1 MSMIS
6 NHPDASL
13 LADYVCGQLDELTA
27 LMVAAHVDLCPHC
40 QQQCA
45 ALEARQAA
53 LWLNEPAAASADAEL
68 EQMLGAIL
76 AAEPATAKAATKAPA
91 HSPIILGDQ
100 RFEVPR
106 ALQRFTSRIK
116 PWRRFGS
123 KIWQSRLEFGDRH
136 LQLLFMDQQGSVPQ
150 HTHKGR
156 EITLVLHGGFEDES
170 GEYRMGDFVLRD
182 GSHRHTPVAA
192 HESCL
197 CIALTDAPLHF
208 TSGLGRLLN
217 PIAHW
222 LG

>member
-6 NHPDASL
+6 NHPEASL
-13 LADYVCGQLDELTA
+13 LADYVGGQLDELTA
-27 LMVAAHVDLCPHC
+27 LLVAAHVDLCPDC

-53 LWLNEPAAASADAEL
+53 IWLNEPAIGAEAEL
-68 EQMLGAIL
+68 EQMLSAIL
-76 AAEPATAKAATKAPA
+76 AAAPA
-91 HSPIILGDQ
+91 APQAIAKTPDHSPLVIGEQ
-100 RFEVPR
+100 NFELPR
-106 ALQRFTSRIK
+106 ALQRFTSRAK

-170 GEYRMGDFVLRD
+170 GEYRAGDFVVRD
-182 GSHRHTPVAA
+182 GRHCHTPVAA
-192 HESCL
+192 HEACL
-197 CIALTDAPLHF
+197 CIALSDAPLHF

-217 PIAHW
+217 PFAHW